1 MPDIGR
7 PPLRYSAPSFIRL
20 KKPVRTEP
28 HSPASQRFRSSC
40 CELTRESRMHPI
52 DLPSHPGVV
61 RPGAI
66 GHSRA
71 IVGRN
76 FAFIPPEGVLK
87 SRLPAW
93 SATTVRFLAAPS
105 LGADFAQFML
115 EIEPSG
121 GTAQPI
127 CVDLQ
132 HFFYVVT
139 G

>member
-1 MPDIGR
+1 
-7 PPLRYSAPSFIRL
+7 
-20 KKPVRTEP
+20 
-28 HSPASQRFRSSC
+28 
-40 CELTRESRMHPI
+40 MHPT
-52 DLPSHPGVV
+52 DLPTQPGVV

-71 IVGRN
+71 VVGRN
-76 FAFIPPEGVLK
+76 FAFMPPEGVLK

-93 SATTVRFLAAPS
+93 VSTTVRFLAAPS

-127 CVDLQ
+127 CVDIQ

-139 G
+139 GAVDISIGTEPPTSLTAGAFAYVPASTSFTMSCHPDFV